1 MKIINYKASIKQIHN
16 TFTLGIVTCLLIVT
30 SPVALATE
38 YKAATVPTVNIGDE
52 LDKPEEVTICLVLPQ
67 LC

>member
-1 MKIINYKASIKQIHN
+1 MKSIKNTAIIKQTHN
-16 TFTLGIVTCLLIVT
+16 ILALSIVTCLLIVT

-52 LDKPEEVTICLVLPQ
+52 LDEPEEVTICLVLPQ

>member
-1 MKIINYKASIKQIHN
+1 MKSIKNTAIIKQTHN
-16 TFTLGIVTCLLIVT
+16 ILALSIVTCLLIVT